1 MIHECKNI
9 EEVRSYI
16 DDIDHEVISLLGK
29 RFQFVKQASTFK
41 KNEDTVKAPE
51 RFKAMLIKRREWAAE
66 QNLNQDVIENLYKDL
81 VSYFIE
87 EELKAFK
94 SKI

>member
-1 MIHECKNI
+1 
-9 EEVRSYI
+9 
-16 DDIDHEVISLLGK
+16 
-29 RFQFVKQASTFK
+29 
-41 KNEDTVKAPE
+41 
-51 RFKAMLIKRREWAAE
+51 
-66 QNLNQDVIENLYKDL
+66 VIENLYKDL